1 MGVNAA
7 SLGFLKYC
15 ASKSK
20 FADTVS
26 LGRQGYYISE
36 ADKPYLAT
44 LNFQEAMDFKEEY
57 CDKALKKL
65 FGATQVDSIDNSPF
79 EGASHIF
86 DLNEVQAF
94 DRQYDTVLD
103 IGTTEHALNVL
114 NAFFNM
120 QRLCKVGGQVIHV
133 APANNFCGHGFWQFS
148 PELFFHLYSIENGFK
163 DIEVFLCETK
173 RPRHWFKVKTPSGN
187 QRAEALS
194 SKRLY
199 VLVRAQK
206 AEEKDLTISFQ
217 TDYMNRWEDHSEG
230 TLEKASSKTEA
241 TQNPFKK
248 THMYQILYP
257 YYWLAVRPS
266 VQFVRFVR
274 RQYSQRLNSSNRSLT
289 QIKVSDYLDK
299 R

>member
-1 MGVNAA
+1 MGIEA
-7 SLGFLKYC
+7 STMTFLNYC
-15 ASKSK
+15 AHKTE
-20 FADTVS
+20 FGRTVT
-26 LGRQGYYISE
+26 LGRQGYYVSK
-36 ADKPYLAT
+36 ADKRYLSRLGLHRAT
-44 LNFQEAMDFKEEY
+44 DLEEEY
-57 CDKALKKL
+57 CEIALKRF
-65 FGATQVDSIDNSPF
+65 FGSSIVDSIDNSSF
-79 EGASHIF
+79 EAASHIF
-86 DLNEVQAF
+86 DLNEVQNF

-103 IGTTEHALNVL
+103 IGTTEHAFNIL
-114 NAFFNM
+114 NAFKNM
-120 QRLCKVGGQVIHV
+120 QRLCKIGGQVIHV

-148 PELFFHLYSIENGFK
+148 PELFFHLYSVENGFS
-163 DIEVFLCETK
+163 DVEVFLCETK
-173 RPRHWFKVKTPSGN
+173 RPRHWFKVEAPSGN
-187 QRAEALS
+187 QRAETLS
-194 SKRLY
+194 KKRLY

-257 YYWLAVRPS
+257 YYWLAVRPW

-274 RQYSQRLNSSNRSLT
+274 RQYSQRLNSSNPSLT